1 MFVKINSQI
10 VVQWENLSPKDYSD
24 IKIFAGRETND
35 VKAVL
40 RDLDVTKS
48 SCTVVTEPTTTT
60 TTTTTE
66 EITTQSTT
74 TIDDGKTSYFT
85 VNS

>member
-24 IKIFAGRETND
+24 IKIFAGRKTND

-60 TTTTTE
+60 TTTTE

-74 TIDDGKTSYFT
+74 TIDDGKTSYFL